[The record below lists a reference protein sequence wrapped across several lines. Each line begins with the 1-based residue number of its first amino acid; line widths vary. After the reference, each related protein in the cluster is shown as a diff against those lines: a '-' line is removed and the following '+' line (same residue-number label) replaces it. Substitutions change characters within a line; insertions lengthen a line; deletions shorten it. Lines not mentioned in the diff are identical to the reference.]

1 MGAYLQN
8 VKSVSFKYKR
18 FEFHGIHILVLNIGF
33 ATPDIHDSL
42 LYGEAITGRLR

>member
-1 MGAYLQN
+1 MWAYLQN
-8 VKSVSFKYKR
+8 VKSVSLKYKR
-18 FEFHGIHILVLNIGF
+18 FEFHGIHILALKLGF